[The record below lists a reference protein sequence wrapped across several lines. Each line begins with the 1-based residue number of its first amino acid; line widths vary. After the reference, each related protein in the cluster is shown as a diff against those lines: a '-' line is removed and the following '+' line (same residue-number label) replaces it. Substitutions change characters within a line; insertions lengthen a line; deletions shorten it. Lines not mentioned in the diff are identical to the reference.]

1 MSGSSWADRAQSLE
15 KLAAADTL
23 NKGLITADGEECLD

>member
-15 KLAAADTL
+15 KMAGDGSL
-23 NKGLITADGEECLD
+23 NKGLIADDGECLD